1 MRGCTPATIP
11 IEKRRTLKMSAEI
24 DPLIGMIILLATTV
38 FLVIAIEL
46 KELVKATIALGIGSA
61 LLASVFYILNAPY
74 AAVFELSV
82 AAGLVT
88 ILLLSAIGMIEKEG
102 MK

>member
-1 MRGCTPATIP
+1 VYIKEVITMFLDAN
-11 IEKRRTLKMSAEI
+11 S
-24 DPLIGMIILLATTV
+24 LIGLLLLISITV

-88 ILLLSAIGMIEKEG
+88 ILLLSAIGMIDKEG
-102 MK
+102 TK

>member
-1 MRGCTPATIP
+1 
-11 IEKRRTLKMSAEI
+11 MSLEI
-24 DPLIGMIILLATTV
+24 DSLVGMIILLSTTV

-88 ILLLSAIGMIEKEG
+88 ILLLSAIGMIDKEG
-102 MK
+102 TK

>member
-1 MRGCTPATIP
+1 
-11 IEKRRTLKMSAEI
+11 MSVQI

-38 FLVIAIEL
+38 FLIIAIEL

-61 LLASVFYILNAPY
+61 LLASVFYILDAPY

-88 ILLLSAIGMIEKEG
+88 ILLLSAIGMMEKEG
-102 MK
+102 TK

>member
-1 MRGCTPATIP
+1 MFLDTN
-11 IEKRRTLKMSAEI
+11 S
-24 DPLIGMIILLATTV
+24 LIGLLLLVSTTV
-38 FLVIAIEL
+38 FLIIAIEL

-61 LLASVFYILNAPY
+61 LLATVFYFLDAPY

-88 ILLLSAIGMIEKEG
+88 ILLLSAIGMIDKEG
-102 MK
+102 TK

>member
-1 MRGCTPATIP
+1 MA
-11 IEKRRTLKMSAEI
+11 LDANS
-24 DPLIGMIILLATTV
+24 LISVLLLLSTTV
-38 FLVIAIEL
+38 FLIIAIEL

-61 LLASVFYILNAPY
+61 LLATVFYLLNAPY

-88 ILLLSAIGMIEKEG
+88 ILLLSAIGMIDKEG
-102 MK
+102 TK

>member
-1 MRGCTPATIP
+1 
-11 IEKRRTLKMSAEI
+11 MSAEI

-102 MK
+102 TK

>member
-1 MRGCTPATIP
+1 
-11 IEKRRTLKMSAEI
+11 MSLEI
-24 DPLIGMIILLATTV
+24 DSLIGMIILLSTTV
-38 FLVIAIEL
+38 FLIIAIEL
-46 KELVKATIALGIGSA
+46 KDLVKATIALGIGSA

-88 ILLLSAIGMIEKEG
+88 ILLLSAIGMIDKEG
-102 MK
+102 TK

>member
-1 MRGCTPATIP
+1 MSMESNSIISLLILFSTTIF
-11 IEKRRTLKMSAEI
+11 
-24 DPLIGMIILLATTV
+24 LIL
-38 FLVIAIEL
+38 AIEL
-46 KELVKATIALGIGSA
+46 KELVKATIALGIGSV

-88 ILLLSAIGMIEKEG
+88 ILLLSAIGMIDKEKT
-102 MK
+102 K

>member
-1 MRGCTPATIP
+1 
-11 IEKRRTLKMSAEI
+11 MSL
-24 DPLIGMIILLATTV
+24 DVNSLIGILILILTTV
-38 FLVIAIEL
+38 FLFIAIEL

-61 LLASVFYILNAPY
+61 LLASVFYLLGAAY

-102 MK
+102 AK

>member
-1 MRGCTPATIP
+1 MFLDAN
-11 IEKRRTLKMSAEI
+11 S
-24 DPLIGMIILLATTV
+24 LIGLLLLISTTV

-88 ILLLSAIGMIEKEG
+88 ILLLSAIGMIDKEDT
-102 MK
+102 K

>member
-1 MRGCTPATIP
+1 
-11 IEKRRTLKMSAEI
+11 MSF
-24 DPLIGMIILLATTV
+24 DTNSLISLLLLISTTV
-38 FLVIAIEL
+38 FLIVAIEL

-61 LLASVFYILNAPY
+61 LLAIVFYVLNAPY

-88 ILLLSAIGMIEKEG
+88 ILLLSAIGMIDKEG
-102 MK
+102 AK

>member
-1 MRGCTPATIP
+1 MI
-11 IEKRRTLKMSAEI
+11 MSL
-24 DPLIGMIILLATTV
+24 DTNSLIGLLLLISTTV
-38 FLVIAIEL
+38 FLIIAIEL

-61 LLASVFYILNAPY
+61 LLATVFYILNAPY

-88 ILLLSAIGMIEKEG
+88 ILLLSAIGMIDKEG
-102 MK
+102 TK

>member
-1 MRGCTPATIP
+1 MVLDTN
-11 IEKRRTLKMSAEI
+11 S
-24 DPLIGMIILLATTV
+24 LIGLLLLVSTTI

-46 KELVKATIALGIGSA
+46 KELVKATIALGVGSA
-61 LLASVFYILNAPY
+61 LLATVFYLLDAPY

-88 ILLLSAIGMIEKEG
+88 ILLLSAIGMIDKERAQ
-102 MK
+102 

>member
-1 MRGCTPATIP
+1 MSLE
-11 IEKRRTLKMSAEI
+11 IES
-24 DPLIGMIILLATTV
+24 LIGMIILLSTTV
-38 FLVIAIEL
+38 FLIIAIEL
-46 KELVKATIALGIGSA
+46 KDLVKSTIALGIGSA

-88 ILLLSAIGMIEKEG
+88 ILLLSAISMIDKEG
-102 MK
+102 TK

>member
-1 MRGCTPATIP
+1 MN
-11 IEKRRTLKMSAEI
+11 MSLESNS
-24 DPLIGMIILLATTV
+24 LIGLLILLSTTV
-38 FLVIAIEL
+38 FLILAIEL
-46 KELVKATIALGIGSA
+46 KELVKATIALAIGSA

-88 ILLLSAIGMIEKEG
+88 ILLLSAIGMIDKEG
-102 MK
+102 TK

>member
-1 MRGCTPATIP
+1 MALDTN
-11 IEKRRTLKMSAEI
+11 S
-24 DPLIGMIILLATTV
+24 LIGLLLLISTTV
-38 FLVIAIEL
+38 FIIIAIEL

-61 LLASVFYILNAPY
+61 LLATVFYILDAPY

-88 ILLLSAIGMIEKEG
+88 ILLLSAIGMIDKEG
-102 MK
+102 TKLE

>member
-1 MRGCTPATIP
+1 MVLDTN
-11 IEKRRTLKMSAEI
+11 S
-24 DPLIGMIILLATTV
+24 LIGLLLLISTTV
-38 FLVIAIEL
+38 FLIIAIEL

-61 LLASVFYILNAPY
+61 LLATVFYLLEAPY

-88 ILLLSAIGMIEKEG
+88 ILLLSAIGMIDKAG
-102 MK
+102 TK

>member
-1 MRGCTPATIP
+1 MKRCTLDEFNR
-11 IEKRRTLKMSAEI
+11 EKVNVEMSLEI
-24 DPLIGMIILLATTV
+24 DSLVGMIILLSTTV
-38 FLVIAIEL
+38 FLIIAIEL
-46 KELVKATIALGIGSA
+46 KDLVKATIALGIGSA

-88 ILLLSAIGMIEKEG
+88 ILLLSAIGMIDKEG
-102 MK
+102 TK

>member
-1 MRGCTPATIP
+1 
-11 IEKRRTLKMSAEI
+11 MSVQI
-24 DPLIGMIILLATTV
+24 DPLIGMLILLATTV
-38 FLVIAIEL
+38 FLIVAIEL

-61 LLASVFYILNAPY
+61 LLASVFYILDAPY

-88 ILLLSAIGMIEKEG
+88 NLVALCDWHDGEG
-102 MK
+102 GDEMKTKTVSYL

>member
-1 MRGCTPATIP
+1 VNV
-11 IEKRRTLKMSAEI
+11 KMSLEI
-24 DPLIGMIILLATTV
+24 DSLIGMIILLSTTV
-38 FLVIAIEL
+38 FLIIAIEL
-46 KELVKATIALGIGSA
+46 KDLVKATIALGIGSA

-88 ILLLSAIGMIEKEG
+88 ILLLSAIGMIDKEG
-102 MK
+102 TK

>member
-1 MRGCTPATIP
+1 
-11 IEKRRTLKMSAEI
+11 MSL
-24 DPLIGMIILLATTV
+24 DTNSLIGLLLLISTTV
-38 FLVIAIEL
+38 FLIVAIEL

-61 LLASVFYILNAPY
+61 LLAMVFYILDAPY

-88 ILLLSAIGMIEKEG
+88 ILLLSAIGMIDKEG
-102 MK
+102 TE

>member
-1 MRGCTPATIP
+1 MI
-11 IEKRRTLKMSAEI
+11 MSF
-24 DPLIGMIILLATTV
+24 DTNSLISLLLLISTTV
-38 FLVIAIEL
+38 FLIVAIEL

-61 LLASVFYILNAPY
+61 LLAIVFYVLNAPY

-88 ILLLSAIGMIEKEG
+88 ILLLSAIGMIDKEG
-102 MK
+102 AK

>member
-1 MRGCTPATIP
+1 
-11 IEKRRTLKMSAEI
+11 MSLEI
-24 DPLIGMIILLATTV
+24 DSLLGMIILLSTTV
-38 FLVIAIEL
+38 FLVIAVEL
-46 KELVKATIALGIGSA
+46 KDLVKATIALGIGSA

-88 ILLLSAIGMIEKEG
+88 ILLLSAIGMIDKEG
-102 MK
+102 TK

>member
-1 MRGCTPATIP
+1 MTMVLDTN
-11 IEKRRTLKMSAEI
+11 S
-24 DPLIGMIILLATTV
+24 LIGLLLLVSTTI

-46 KELVKATIALGIGSA
+46 KELVKATIALGVGSA
-61 LLASVFYILNAPY
+61 LLATVFYLLDAPY

-88 ILLLSAIGMIEKEG
+88 ILLLSAIGMIDKERAQ
-102 MK
+102 

>member
-1 MRGCTPATIP
+1 
-11 IEKRRTLKMSAEI
+11 MSVPI
-24 DPLIGMIILLATTV
+24 DPLIGMIILLSTTV

-46 KELVKATIALGIGSA
+46 KGLVKATIALGIGSA
-61 LLASVFYILNAPY
+61 LLASIFYILDAPY

-88 ILLLSAIGMIEKEG
+88 ILLLSAIGMLEKEG
-102 MK
+102 AK

>member
-1 MRGCTPATIP
+1 MNV
-11 IEKRRTLKMSAEI
+11 EMSLEI
-24 DPLIGMIILLATTV
+24 DSLLGMIILLSTTV
-38 FLVIAIEL
+38 FLIIAIEL
-46 KELVKATIALGIGSA
+46 KDLVKATIALGIGSA

-88 ILLLSAIGMIEKEG
+88 ILLLSAIGMIDKEG
-102 MK
+102 TK

>member
-1 MRGCTPATIP
+1 MN
-11 IEKRRTLKMSAEI
+11 MSL
-24 DPLIGMIILLATTV
+24 DSNSLIGLLILLSTTV
-38 FLVIAIEL
+38 FLILAIEL

-88 ILLLSAIGMIEKEG
+88 ILLLSAIGMIDKEG
-102 MK
+102 TK